1 MSYQLLLRNLLS
13 TFTDEAA
20 AFTDVLLCLTY
31 ILRNQVMYKSGLH
44 SNYLIIHSVTARSP
58 RIRVNP

>member
-44 SNYLIIHSVTARSP
+44 SNYLIIIFLLGLMGQLH
-58 RIRVNP
+58 NF